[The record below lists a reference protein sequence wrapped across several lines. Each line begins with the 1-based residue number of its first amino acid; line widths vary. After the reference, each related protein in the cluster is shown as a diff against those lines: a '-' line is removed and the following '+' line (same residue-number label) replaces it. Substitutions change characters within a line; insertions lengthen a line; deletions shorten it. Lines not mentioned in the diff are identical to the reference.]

1 MASILGCRE
10 RWTGSSV
17 AWKRYGL
24 ERRLAVKRLTSLAVL
39 VILIG
44 AVPVFALDNNNDPRT
59 ANYERDRRTVIDD
72 VIKMSQ
78 SGVSDESIVR
88 FIQQSRDRYVI
99 DADTIIALNDAHV
112 SKTVINA
119 LMDGAYDRG
128 DRRDDRAAVQY
139 VQPYPYYGYWDP
151 YWSPYYYYDPF
162 FYGPRVS
169 IGVGF
174 VGGFRGGFHG
184 GGGHRGHR

>member
-1 MASILGCRE
+1 M
-10 RWTGSSV
+10 
-17 AWKRYGL
+17 
-24 ERRLAVKRLTSLAVL
+24 KRLTSLAVL

-44 AVPVFALDNNNDPRT
+44 AVPVFALDDNRDNRS

-78 SGVSDESIVR
+78 AGVSDDSIIR
-88 FIQQSRDRYVI
+88 FVQQSRDRYVVN
-99 DADTIIALNDAHV
+99 ADTVLALNDAHV

-128 DRRDDRAAVQY
+128 DRRDSGNRTTVQERVY
-139 VQPYPYYGYWDP
+139 VQPYPYYNYGWYDP
-151 YWSPYYYYDPF
+151 YWYDPF
-162 FYGPRVS
+162 WYAPRLS
-169 IGVGF
+169 IGFGF
-174 VGGFRGGFHG
+174 GGYRGGYH

>member
-1 MASILGCRE
+1 
-10 RWTGSSV
+10 
-17 AWKRYGL
+17 
-24 ERRLAVKRLTSLAVL
+24 VKRLTSLAVL

-59 ANYERDRRTVIDD
+59 ANYDRDRRTVIDD

-78 SGVSDESIVR
+78 SGVSDESIIR
-88 FIQQSRDRYVI
+88 FVQQSRDRYVI

-112 SKTVINA
+112 SKAVINA

-128 DRRDDRAAVQY
+128 DRRDDRNATRDDRTAVQY
-139 VQPYPYYGYWDP
+139 VAPYPYYGYWDP
-151 YWSPYYYYDPF
+151 YWSPYYYDPF
-162 FYGPRVS
+162 WYQPRFS
-169 IGVGF
+169 IGIG

-184 GGGHRGHR
+184 GGHRGHR